1 MNKKYIFVD
10 LDGTL
15 LNDEK
20 KVCRR
25 NDEAI
30 EEAVSRGHH
39 VITATG
45 RPLESAIIGA
55 KNAGLDREG
64 CYILSY
70 NGGLIYECS
79 TNKILYE
86 ETLPMPL
93 VQQMFEAARG
103 AGIHIQAYCEGKVW
117 CEADTEEVRHYH
129 RNGQMPYEIHK
140 DVPGELRE
148 NTRKLIVIAFDH
160 QRLLEFQKKTQG
172 IWQGSADTIFSTP
185 YYLEVLPKGISK
197 GSGIRKMSEVLGFSM
212 EDTIAVGDEENDISM
227 IREAH
232 LGVAMTNAI
241 PKAKEAADYITTANN
256 NEGGVGEVI
265 EKFVLGRE
273 DVE

>member
-1 MNKKYIFVD
+1 MSTKYIFVD

-20 KVCRR
+20 KVCPR
-25 NDEAI
+25 NARAI
-30 EEAVSRGHH
+30 EEAVRHGHH

-45 RPLESAIIGA
+45 RPLESAILGA
-55 KNAGLDREG
+55 KNAGLDRNG

-79 TNKILYE
+79 TAKILYE
-86 ETLPMPL
+86 ETLAMPL
-93 VQQMFEAARG
+93 VHNMFDAARK

-117 CEADTEEVRHYH
+117 CEADTEEMKHYH

-148 NTRKLIVIAFDH
+148 NTRKLIAIAFDH
-160 QRLLEFQKKTQG
+160 ERLMAFQKETEK
-172 IWQGSADTIFSTP
+172 IWQDSADTIFSTP
-185 YYLEVLPKGISK
+185 YYLEILPKGISK
-197 GSGIRKMSEVLGFSM
+197 GSGIQKMADVLGFSM
-212 EDTIAVGDEENDISM
+212 EDTIAIGDEENDISM
-227 IREAH
+227 IRKAN
-232 LGVAMTNAI
+232 LGVAMVNAI
-241 PKAKEAADYITTANN
+241 KKAKEAADYITVANN

-265 EKFVLGRE
+265 EKFVLN
-273 DVE
+273 